1 MRPDESE
8 YLPVL
13 TRQPARGWDDIGWVT
28 VPQSSMSLFA
38 FKLALH
44 ALYCRTGSVHIA
56 AFPMEIHK
64 TLCLVVDRSLLSVRS
79 PLGSALR
86 RFSCTVARSWEQFAC
101 IYLSLFGL
109 TRRLAKFAV
118 EFGVREVCHLI
129 RTTKRFLQPRI
140 SLPRKSV
147 LNLLHSDSNI
157 RDASWTADGQ

>member
-28 VPQSSMSLFA
+28 VPQSSMFLFA

-64 TLCLVVDRSLLSVRS
+64 TLCLVVDRSAFDRRWVQRSEGFLVQWPDRGNNLLAFICLFSV
-79 PLGSALR
+79 
-86 RFSCTVARSWEQFAC
+86 W
-101 IYLSLFGL
+101 
-109 TRRLAKFAV
+109 RLAKFAV
-118 EFGVREVCHLI
+118 EFGVRAVCHLI